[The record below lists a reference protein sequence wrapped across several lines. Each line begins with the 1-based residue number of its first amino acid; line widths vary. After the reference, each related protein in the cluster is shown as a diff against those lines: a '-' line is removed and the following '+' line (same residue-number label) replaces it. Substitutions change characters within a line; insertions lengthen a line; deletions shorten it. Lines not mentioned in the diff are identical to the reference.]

1 MNPFRHHRLRVVG
14 HVLVIAAAVAGAVV
28 LAWPLERY
36 AGAIVLGLLALWAT
50 ARLVY
55 YTEKPARD
63 LTRFLESLR
72 YDDVSQRFGSDRRG
86 SVFRA
91 LADAF
96 EEVSEAF
103 RTLRAE
109 REEQARYLQTVVR
122 HVGVALIAFQP
133 DGTVALINQSARRL
147 LGVARLRTVE
157 GLNRV
162 SPHLTDTLLRLRT
175 GERVLVRLEREEET
189 LALLIHA
196 AQFRLR
202 GAPYTLVSLQ
212 DIHVE
217 LEEQQME
224 AWQQLTRVLTHE
236 IANSVAPIAS
246 LAGTASDRL
255 ENGLAEAA
263 TDARIDATTDVRE
276 ALATIERRSNGLMH
290 FIEAY
295 RSLTRIPKPEFRLLP
310 VRTLFDDVTALL
322 RTSFDASAIT
332 LTVSLEPEGLEVAA
346 DPDLIEQV
354 LINLLLNA
362 LQALEEERGTRV
374 ILRARAGVGGTPI
387 IEVEDDGPGIPP
399 DALDRIFVPFYTTKP
414 EGSGI
419 GLSLSRQVMR
429 LHGGRLRVRSQPGQT
444 VFTLLF

>member
-1 MNPFRHHRLRVVG
+1 MNPFRHHRLRVV
-14 HVLVIAAAVAGAVV
+14 VRVAFIAATVAGAGV
-28 LAWPLERY
+28 LVWPLERY
-36 AGAIVLGLLALWAT
+36 VLAGVLVLVAVWAT

-86 SVFRA
+86 PIFRA
-91 LADAF
+91 LSEAF
-96 EEVSEAF
+96 EEVSTAI
-103 RTLRAE
+103 RQLRAE

-122 HVGVALIAFQP
+122 HVGVALIAFRP
-133 DGTVALINQSARRL
+133 DGTVALINHTARRL
-147 LGVARLRTVE
+147 LGVARLRTIE
-157 GLNRV
+157 GLRPIN
-162 SPHLTDTLLRLRT
+162 PQLTDTLLGLHT
-175 GERVLVRLEREEET
+175 GERALIRTERGDE
-189 LALLIHA
+189 AMSLLMHA

-217 LEEQQME
+217 LEEQEMQ

-255 ENGLAEAA
+255 RNGVEA
-263 TDARIDATTDVRE
+263 TESTTDVRE

-295 RSLTRIPKPEFRLLP
+295 RSLTRIPKPEFTLFP
-310 VRTLFDDVTALL
+310 VRELFDDVATLL
-322 RTSFDASAIT
+322 QTSFGAGAVT
-332 LTVSLEPEGLEVAA
+332 LETEVDPKGLELAA
-346 DPDLIEQV
+346 DRELVEQV

-362 LQALEEERGTRV
+362 LQALEGRRGNHV
-374 ILRARAGVGGTPI
+374 ALRARAGVGGTPI
-387 IEVEDDGPGIPP
+387 IEVEDDGPGVPD

-414 EGSGI
+414 TGSGI

-429 LHGGRLRVRSQPGQT
+429 LHGGRLRVRSKPGQT
-444 VFTLLF
+444 IFTLHF